1 MKIQEIRELGPEE
14 LKSEISDTRK
24 TIVELRFQLSMRKLE
39 SPARIRK
46 AKKKLAQLLTVES
59 EKAKGTILP
68 AKKEKTA
75 AAS

>member
-14 LKSEISDTRK
+14 LKTEISDTRK
-24 TIVELRFQLSMRKLE
+24 SIVELRFQLSMRKLE

-59 EKAKGTILP
+59 EKAKGVKP
-68 AKKEKTA
+68 AEKKQKA
-75 AAS
+75 AAAK